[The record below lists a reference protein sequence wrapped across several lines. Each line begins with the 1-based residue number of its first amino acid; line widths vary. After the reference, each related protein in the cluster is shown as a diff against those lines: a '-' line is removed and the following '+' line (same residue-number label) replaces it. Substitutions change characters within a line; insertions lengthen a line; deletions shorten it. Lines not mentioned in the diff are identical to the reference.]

1 MDSLEVQARSLAD
14 PTKSARTTVHL
25 FGLRGLRPR
34 ALSAGVLGPITLAAS
49 GANLDLAT
57 AILISS
63 SARAATFSGDALRT
77 TLAPNDLAQPGTLAV
92 SAATASGPISNT
104 LPLVVAPLRTIPA
117 TVAISAAAPSL
128 TAQDIIV
135 TDDSGLGLASPV
147 KLNLLLLS
155 LLRAGNC
162 DDLARRPLRLQRPA
176 LDSATFGVCL
186 AADGIGANFSGLQI
200 FLTGPADVTIA
211 NIRTAATGSAA
222 ILVVDLVLT
231 ASTAGGARSLVLQNP
246 NHDVSAAFG
255 AIVIE

>member
-14 PTKSARTTVHL
+14 PTKSARTTAHL
-25 FGLRGLRPR
+25 FGLRALRPR
-34 ALSAGVLGPITLAAS
+34 ALSAGALGPITLAAS

-63 SARAATFSGDALRT
+63 SARAATFSGGALRT

-92 SAATASGPISNT
+92 TAATASGSISNT

-117 TVAISAAAPSL
+117 TIAISAAAPSL

-135 TDDSGLGLASPV
+135 TDDSGVGLASPV

-176 LDSATFGVCL
+176 LQSATFGVCL
-186 AADGIGANFSGLQI
+186 AADGMGADFSALQI
-200 FLTGPADVTIA
+200 SLTGPADVTIA

-231 ASTAGGARSLVLQNP
+231 ASTAAGARSLVLQNP